1 MKVVDALPL
10 MEARLDIAATC
21 VSALA
26 EAHAAVPAGE
36 ASKDARPAIKEVV
49 SLRGQVL
56 QCRMIAANAGEF
68 VRAGGSW
75 WEQPNAITMECFL
88 LLNSKPPFVTSKP
101 TFLAGA
107 ACLAQRLT
115 LTSALRSKAAL

>member
-26 EAHAAVPAGE
+26 EAHAAMPAGE

-68 VRAGGSW
+68 VWAGGSFGSNQW
-75 WEQPNAITMECFL
+75 PSQWSASSRIEQQ
-88 LLNSKPPFVTSKP
+88 TSFCDQQTNVP
-101 TFLAGA
+101 CRC
-107 ACLAQRLT
+107 CLPRTESDAY
-115 LTSALRSKAAL
+115 